1 MNLKTLKNKRFL
13 VILAAALAL
22 ALSGCSSNS
31 QATQEP
37 SASVTPVVVS
47 DTVISEGHL
56 VPLTSAW
63 LSFQAS
69 GRVEDVLVKEGDKI
83 VKDQPLLRLE
93 GSDRAEAEL
102 KAAQSALF
110 LAQQN
115 LNDARNST
123 SLMSAAELKLAN
135 AQDAYNTA
143 LGNYYNRNIPQGNA
157 QEIALFQAKVTIAQ
171 DKVDKAQD
179 YLDGLGDYADSDPT
193 KAKAIATLN
202 QAKIDLDNL
211 KKTRN
216 YYQNLPDTLD
226 VQTLTAKLDVAKA
239 ALSDAQRDYD
249 RLKDGPSKE
258 ALAGLQ
264 AAADS
269 AQAAADNAQWAYDQ
283 LVLKAPYSGTF
294 VQCDLTEGQFISAGV
309 PAALVADFSQ
319 WLIETSDLDEI
330 ELAEVDIT
338 KPVSI
343 TADALPGQNFTGTVD
358 RVLQSYTDKN
368 SDILYTAKIKL
379 TLSGDKTIDG
389 KLRWGMTMQVEFQ
402 K

>member
-1 MNLKTLKNKRFL
+1 MNLQTLKNKRFL

-22 ALSGCSSNS
+22 ALAGCSSKT
-31 QATQEP
+31 QATPE
-37 SASVTPVVVS
+37 ASVTPVVVS

-56 VPLTSAW
+56 VPQTSTW

-69 GRVEDVLVKEGDKI
+69 GRVEEVLVKEGDK
-83 VKDQPLLRLE
+83 VAKDQPLLRLE

-115 LNDARNST
+115 LNDAKNST

-157 QEIALFQAKVTIAQ
+157 QQIALFQAQVTIAQ

-202 QAKIDLDNL
+202 QAKIDLNNL

-216 YYQNLPDTLD
+216 YYQDLPDSLD

-264 AAADS
+264 AAADG

-294 VQCDLTEGQFISAGV
+294 VQCDLTEGQFVSAGV

-379 TLSGDKTIDG
+379 TPSGDKTIDG